1 MTRMIRE
8 IRKRTRRF
16 SGIAAHREIILALS
30 IMGIGLC
37 VCAIAPAQGEGT
49 KRAGRVIKGISGE
62 VSAISKDFIAVV
74 YRRDEAKGTEEE
86 IALPI
91 AKGVI
96 IEHKK
101 NLSEI
106 GVGDTVNVEFEEV
119 AEEPREGA
127 RSKRVARVISFT
139 RAAPPPKPESSV
151 LVSGR
156 AREEE
161 EE

>member
-1 MTRMIRE
+1 MIRE
-8 IRKRTRRF
+8 IRKRSRKF
-16 SGIAAHREIILALS
+16 SGISAHRKIFPVLF
-30 IMGIGLC
+30 IMSIGLC
-37 VCAIAPAQGEGT
+37 VCAIAPVQGEGT
-49 KRAGRVIKGISGE
+49 KKTERVIKGISGE
-62 VSAISKDFIAVV
+62 VSAISKDFIAIV

-106 GVGDTVNVEFEEV
+106 AVGDTVNVEFEEV
-119 AEEPREGA
+119 AEEAREGA
-127 RSKRVARVISFT
+127 RLKRVAKVISFT

-156 AREEE
+156 AQEEE